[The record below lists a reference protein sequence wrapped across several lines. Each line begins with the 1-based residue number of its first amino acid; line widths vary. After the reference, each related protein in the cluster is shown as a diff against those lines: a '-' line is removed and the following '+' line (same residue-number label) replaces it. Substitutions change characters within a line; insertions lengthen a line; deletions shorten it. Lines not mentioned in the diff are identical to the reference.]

1 MNLGSIMVSEIDQLE
16 KDKYQR
22 ISLLWNLMNKL
33 N

>member
-1 MNLGSIMVSEIDQLE
+1 MNLGSIMVSKIDQSE